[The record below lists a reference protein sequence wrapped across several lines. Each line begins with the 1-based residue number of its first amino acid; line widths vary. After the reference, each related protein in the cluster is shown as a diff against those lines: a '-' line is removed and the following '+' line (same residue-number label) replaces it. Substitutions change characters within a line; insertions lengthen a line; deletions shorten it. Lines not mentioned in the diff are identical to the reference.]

1 LLALSALTF
10 AAGCRGAPSMR
21 ALQPIADAPGV
32 ARVLLRE
39 IDGDILKF
47 SVLNVSG
54 APMVVLRDQIVLVTP
69 LGVRARSSGGMS
81 STYNIAPGTAHDVN
95 VRFDLSDLAPGD
107 VVQVRF
113 ETALLV
119 GGKPI
124 AIEPIVLRVT
134 GRERER

>member
-1 LLALSALTF
+1 
-10 AAGCRGAPSMR
+10 MR

-69 LGVRARSSGGMS
+69 LGVRARSSGGVS
-81 STYNIAPGTAHDVN
+81 STYNIAPATAHDVN

-119 GGKPI
+119 GGRPI
-124 AIEPIVLRVT
+124 TIEPIVLRVT